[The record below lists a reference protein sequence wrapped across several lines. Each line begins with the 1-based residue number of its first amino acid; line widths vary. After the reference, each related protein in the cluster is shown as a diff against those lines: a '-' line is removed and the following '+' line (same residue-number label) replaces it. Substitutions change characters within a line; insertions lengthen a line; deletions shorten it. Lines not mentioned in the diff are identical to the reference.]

1 MSSNTITIVGNLVR
15 DAEAKDFGTSNL
27 TKLRLATNERVN
39 KDGQWT
45 DGESTYIDVS
55 AWRKLGTAAAGLQK
69 GQKVIVTGKLKGR
82 AFKHT
87 DGRDGYGYEIDA
99 TDIGISILFS
109 SPKVVEEAAAK
120 PVAAV
125 EPDLDNPWEDEAA

>member
-1 MSSNTITIVGNLVR
+1 MSSNTLTIVGNLVR
-15 DAEAKDFGTSNL
+15 DAETKDFGTSNL

-39 KDGQWT
+39 KGGTWE
-45 DGESTYIDVS
+45 DGEPTYIDVS

-99 TDIGISILFS
+99 TDIGVSILFS
-109 SPKVVEEAAAK
+109 ELKAPAVAQAASPKT
-120 PVAAV
+120 V